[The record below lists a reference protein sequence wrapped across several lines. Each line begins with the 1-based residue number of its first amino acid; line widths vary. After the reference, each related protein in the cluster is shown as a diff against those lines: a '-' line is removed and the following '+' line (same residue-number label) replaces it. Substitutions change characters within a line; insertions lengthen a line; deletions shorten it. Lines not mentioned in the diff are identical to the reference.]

1 MRPSSRRVVRRA
13 ARVADLPV
21 AALLVALVAVACGAS
36 APTPAPSAGTPAVA
50 PSGPT
55 AGAAATA
62 GAPSLAPSAPP
73 SAAPATVP
81 AGVAMEDPSLLG
93 VLPAEVAGQPVVLES
108 QAFAD
113 AIADEAFAG
122 NVEAAAFGIAVSGDD
137 LASAVVA
144 RPVPGAFSEAW
155 FRDWRDSY
163 DRGACGQ
170 AGGVA
175 GVAES
180 TVGERTVYV
189 ATCGG
194 GLRTYHTWLD
204 GPGLVISVLA
214 VGEGRYGERLMA
226 GLRP

>member
-1 MRPSSRRVVRRA
+1 MRADAGTVA
-13 ARVADLPV
+13 GRVAGIPLV
-21 AALLVALVAVACGAS
+21 VVLAAAVVACD
-36 APTPAPSAGTPAVA
+36 APGRSTPSPAPSTSMTPTAASTA
-50 PSGPT
+50 PASPVPTRSGP
-55 AGAAATA
+55 A
-62 GAPSLAPSAPP
+62 
-73 SAAPATVP
+73 SAAP
-81 AGVAMEDPSLLG
+81 GVAVEDPTLLS

-113 AIADEAFAG
+113 AIGDPSFAA
-122 NVEAAAFGIAVSGDD
+122 NVEAAAFGVVVSGED

-144 RPVPGAFSEAW
+144 RPVQGAFSEAW

-163 DRGACGQ
+163 DEGACGQ

-175 GVAES
+175 GVAE
-180 TVGERTVYV
+180 TDLGGRTVYV

-204 GPGLVISVLA
+204 GRGLIVSVLA
-214 VGEGRYGERLMA
+214 VGEGRYGERLLA